1 MDGKELYKICE
12 AFYLKMN
19 NKENNLMRNA
29 LTQLTGSLTDA
40 GFTALV
46 SAYHL
51 PAGLS
56 LAAAQALVRGGLQG
70 VMQNCYDDIRA
81 RALSNREI
89 EKHDHFFDVA
99 ERTYFELAAQNY
111 DASAG
116 QTYVLGDEYIE
127 QVREIAEHASIE
139 AMRESQAKKIEV
151 LGWYYGGEFF
161 RKGPNLNFDEMHQI
175 VSMVSALTFRQIV
188 LIRLIGEEFKD
199 LDVNLYVT
207 EPTMCV
213 EINRLKDYGIWQTE
227 GATFGI
233 NESWHIQ
240 LKTIIP
246 TIYSEKVCKV
256 LMLDKISE
264 EDIKRTIDGMDLKP
278 DGSPMKILTE
288 DDYRMHTEWQEIDE
302 NGNIKLSGDLLDMH
316 EAPEE
321 EVRGIVKKWPYK

>member
-19 NKENNLMRNA
+19 KKENNIMRNA

-46 SAYHL
+46 TACNL

-56 LAAAQALVRGGLQG
+56 LAAAQALVRGGMQG
-70 VMQNCYDDIRA
+70 VMQNCYDDIMA

-111 DASAG
+111 DTSAG
-116 QTYVLGDEYIE
+116 QTYVFGDEYIE
-127 QVREIAEHASIE
+127 QVGEIAEHASIE

-161 RKGPNLNFDEMHQI
+161 RNGPNLNFDEMHQI

-188 LIRLIGEEFKD
+188 LIRLIDEGFKD
-199 LDVNLYVT
+199 LDENLYVT

-227 GATFGI
+227 GAAFGI

-240 LKTIIP
+240 LKAIIP
-246 TIYSEKVCKV
+246 THYSEKVCKA

-264 EDIKRTIDGMDLKP
+264 EDIKRTIDGMELKP
-278 DGSPMKILTE
+278 DGSPMKVVTE
-288 DDYRMHTEWQEIDE
+288 EEYRKDTEWQE
-302 NGNIKLSGDLLDMH
+302 
-316 EAPEE
+316 APEE
-321 EVRGIVKKWPYK
+321 DVRGIVKNYQR

>member
-1 MDGKELYKICE
+1 MDNQGHNI
-12 AFYLKMN
+12 
-19 NKENNLMRNA
+19 MRNA

-46 SAYHL
+46 TAYNL
-51 PAGLS
+51 PAGLT
-56 LAAAQALVRGGLQG
+56 LGAAQAIVKGTMQA

-81 RALSNREI
+81 RALSSREI

-111 DASAG
+111 DTSAG
-116 QTYVLGDEYIE
+116 QAYVLGDEYIE
-127 QVREIAEHASIE
+127 QLREIAEHASIE

-161 RKGPNLNFDEMHQI
+161 RNGPIQNFDEMHQI

-188 LIRLIGEEFKD
+188 LIRLIDEGFKD
-199 LDVNLYVT
+199 LDENLYVT

-227 GATFGI
+227 GASFGI

-264 EDIKRTIDGMDLKP
+264 EDINRTIDGMELKP
-278 DGSPMKILTE
+278 DGSPMKMLRE
-288 DDYRMHTEWQEIDE
+288 EEYRKHTEWQIIDE
-302 NGNIKLSGDLLDMH
+302 NGNVKIDGDVLDLPV
-316 EAPEE
+316 ATDD
-321 EVRGIVKKWPYK
+321 EVRDIVRKYQR